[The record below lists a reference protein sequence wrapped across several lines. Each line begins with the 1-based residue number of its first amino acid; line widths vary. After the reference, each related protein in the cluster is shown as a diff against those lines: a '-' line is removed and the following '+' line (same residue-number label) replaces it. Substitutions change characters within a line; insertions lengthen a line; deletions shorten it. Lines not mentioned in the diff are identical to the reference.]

1 MKMFSKKRLDTE
13 ISSLSP
19 LTLHLTN
26 NLGSVVIYHVRS
38 IRLEVRGD
46 ESVISI
52 VPNVSD
58 EDLAHGVLVPG
69 AETDVILDVDVKAAT
84 RVSIECVSESRKST
98 TTSLTSA
105 LIPS

>member
-38 IRLEVRGD
+38 VRLEVGD
-46 ESVISI
+46 NENI
-52 VPNVSD
+52 VSNVSD

-69 AETDVILDVDVKAAT
+69 AETDVILDVDVKDAT